1 MPLEMS
7 AFVMKEDAVAAHATT
22 PMTGYRVMRTRYE
35 IGIQMLTFPA
45 ASHSLL
51 CYLSHFWATMTVN
64 RDSRWPGPDLSSAW
78 KYRTRA

>member
-35 IGIQMLTFPA
+35 IGMDNAVART
-45 ASHSLL
+45 
-51 CYLSHFWATMTVN
+51 T
-64 RDSRWPGPDLSSAW
+64 SA
-78 KYRTRA
+78 